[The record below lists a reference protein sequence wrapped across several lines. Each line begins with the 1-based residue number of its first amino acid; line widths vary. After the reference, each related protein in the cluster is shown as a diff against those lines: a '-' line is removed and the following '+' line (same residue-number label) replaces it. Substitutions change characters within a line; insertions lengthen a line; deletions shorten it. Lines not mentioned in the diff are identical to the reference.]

1 MSEQFVLRWHYQE
14 FTLLKNLTSFLE
26 NDILT
31 DVTISVDSHT
41 VKAHKLVLAMCS
53 VYFFQL
59 FQEMADTQHPVIVL
73 HNVALSDIKAVLAFI
88 YRGQCVVDREQLPG
102 LLSLARLLKIQGL
115 CDMKVPDKPIQADTS
130 DKRPPPKEI
139 PLETPPRPDER
150 DATPPRPP
158 LWDKPAESKSRPSP
172 RPATNLHLA
181 DFADVPLKPDEDDD
195 P

>member
-59 FQEMADTQHPVIVL
+59 FQVSFARNVHFSVVIFERL
-73 HNVALSDIKAVLAFI
+73 PPTLAGNGRHAASGHSAAQ
-88 YRGQCVVDREQLPG
+88 RGLERHQGR
-102 LLSLARLLKIQGL
+102 ARVHIQGA
-115 CDMKVPDKPIQADTS
+115 VRGRQGA
-130 DKRPPPKEI
+130 
-139 PLETPPRPDER
+139 
-150 DATPPRPP
+150 AAG
-158 LWDKPAESKSRPSP
+158 PAVAGEV
-172 RPATNLHLA
+172 AQ
-181 DFADVPLKPDEDDD
+181 D
-195 P
+195 PGIV